1 MTPPSP
7 LSKLQRDALARQ
19 DAPFLKQG
27 LIPNDPRSSEA
38 HLRLTTRL
46 LADRR
51 VFSPCARAVSHV
63 VEIFERSI
71 PQAQKASLACKAGC
85 SYCCHQPVAVT
96 APEAFYLAALLSLS
110 PDRVAAME
118 ALVAQSADR
127 SPDAPRVPWFP
138 CPLLDPEGNC
148 TAYRARPL
156 ACRAYVSVD
165 VEACRTSYPF
175 AGNGQVM
182 EPRGYTPLKDHFR
195 IILLTAMQANGLPLA
210 FYEMN
215 AAVTAA
221 LRIENAEKR
230 WLRGE
235 AVFAD
240 LRTVTPLS
248 ANTQKTVSWLA
259 QNIAPTV

>member
-1 MTPPSP
+1 MPLASN
-7 LSKLQRDALARQ
+7 LSKPQREALARQ
-19 DAPFLKQG
+19 DAPYLAKA
-27 LIPNDPRSSEA
+27 LILTDPRSNEA
-38 HLRLTTRL
+38 HLRHSMRL

-51 VFSPCARAVSHV
+51 VFSPSARTVSHV
-63 VEIFERSI
+63 VELFERSV
-71 PQAQKASLACKAGC
+71 PTAQKALLACRAGC
-85 SYCCHQPVAVT
+85 SFCCHQPVAVT

-118 ALVAQSADR
+118 DMAARTRDR
-127 SPDAPRVPWFP
+127 VPDAPKVPWSS
-138 CPLLDPEGNC
+138 CPLLDGEGGC

-165 VEACRTSYPF
+165 VEACRTSHPF
-175 AGNGQVM
+175 PGNGQVM
-182 EPRGYTPLKDHFR
+182 EPRGYTSLKDHFR
-195 IILLTAMQANGLPLA
+195 IILLTAMRANGLPLV

-235 AVFAD
+235 PIFAD
-240 LRTVTPLS
+240 LRTITPLS
-248 ANTQKTVSWLA
+248 PKTEQVVNWLV
-259 QNIAPTV
+259 QNVAPTV